1 MFARIILD
9 TSDYDDNLDEASRNT
24 ESFAEKMKN
33 GLSTAAK
40 VGAAA
45 LTAAASGVAALTKSS
60 IDQYAE
66 YEQLVGGVDTLFKEA
81 SDTVQ
86 QYAANAFQT
95 AGMSANEYMSTVTN
109 FSASLIQSLGGD
121 TAAAAELSNQA
132 ITDMADNAN
141 KMGTSFQSLQ
151 DAYRG
156 FSRQNY
162 TMLDNLALGYGGTQ
176 EEMQR
181 LLDDAEKLSGVHYE
195 LGNFGDM
202 IEAIHVVQTEM
213 GITGT
218 TAAEASET
226 IQGSVSAA
234 SAAWKNLVTGIADE
248 NADLDTLI
256 NQFVESVGTAAGNI
270 IPRITQILSGIGTA
284 IQQLAPIL
292 SSEIPGLI
300 SSMLPSLI
308 SAGAQLLVGLVTGL
322 VGALPELAASIP
334 EIVMTIYNSIVSAGP
349 QLMTAG
355 AELLGMIANGIMT
368 GVPQLANTAVT
379 MMSSLGQYIRNNLPT
394 LIQTGLEAVSSF
406 TSSLREN
413 AGLVISG
420 ALGLAQ
426 SLAQGLADSI
436 PTIVQNVPTIVSNI
450 ANIINDNAPKLI
462 AAAANMIATL
472 AKGLVDAIP
481 TIIEN
486 IPKIISAIVDTLMAF
501 NWLNLGKTV
510 VTGLSN
516 GLKGA
521 VSFVKESATSI
532 VNTIKENIS
541 QLPAQML
548 TIGRNIVQGLI
559 NGITGMLSS
568 LKDKALEIGSSI
580 VSTVTDFLGINSP
593 SKVFMSIGQ
602 YMMQGLAIGMENS
615 AGEVMET
622 VQDLIDEVTDRF
634 NTLANAFTAKQ
645 DISDLEYQLWE
656 RTLGQGATEAEKY
669 DMQLQMLQ
677 NQQSNQV
684 GVVEAAAAAY
694 RAVVEQYG
702 ENSAESLSYQ
712 KTLLEESLAYQDL
725 VDQINE
731 VIAAKQ
737 QLYNTNTATVS
748 YADSTSGRAT
758 EAAINAVA
766 GNTGNQDITLNAN
779 LVMPD
784 GSKFATWQLP
794 FLINAGRAAGT
805 PIANPQVG

>member
-1 MFARIILD
+1 M
-9 TSDYDDNLDEASRNT
+9 
-24 ESFAEKMKN
+24 
-33 GLSTAAK
+33 
-40 VGAAA
+40 
-45 LTAAASGVAALTKSS
+45 
-60 IDQYAE
+60 
-66 YEQLVGGVDTLFKEA
+66 
-81 SDTVQ
+81 
-86 QYAANAFQT
+86 
-95 AGMSANEYMSTVTN
+95 
-109 FSASLIQSLGGD
+109 
-121 TAAAAELSNQA
+121 
-132 ITDMADNAN
+132 
-141 KMGTSFQSLQ
+141 
-151 DAYRG
+151 
-156 FSRQNY
+156 
-162 TMLDNLALGYGGTQ
+162 YGGTKS
-176 EEMQR
+176 ELER
-181 LLDDAEKLSGVHYE
+181 LVADAEE
-195 LGNFGDM
+195 LTGQALDPSKFSDV
-202 IEAIHVVQTEM
+202 ITAIHAVQENM

-218 TAAEASET
+218 TAKEAATT
-226 IQGSVSAA
+226 IEGSIGMMQ
-234 SAAWKNLVTGIADE
+234 AAWQNLLAGFGNED
-248 NADLDTLI
+248 ADLGQLI
-256 NQFVESVGTAAGNI
+256 GNFTSSVETAAQNVV
-270 IPRITQILSGIGTA
+270 PRITQILSGLGTA
-284 IQQLAPIL
+284 IQQLAPII
-292 SSEIPGLI
+292 SSEIPSLL
-300 SSMLPSLI
+300 SSMLPALI
-308 SAGAQLLVGLVTGL
+308 SAGSQLLVGLVTGL

-334 EIVMTIYNSIVSAGP
+334 EIVTTIYNSIVAAGP
-349 QLMTAG
+349 ELLTAG
-355 AELLGMIANGIMT
+355 TQLLSMLANGIMT
-368 GVPQLANTAVT
+368 GIPMLASTAVT
-379 MMSSLGQYIRNNLPT
+379 MMSSLGQYLRNNLPS
-394 LIQTGLEAVSSF
+394 LMQAGLEAVSNF
-406 TSSLREN
+406 TASLREN

-462 AAAANMIATL
+462 ATAANMIVTL

-510 VTGLSN
+510 VTGLAN

-541 QLPAQML
+541 QLPAKML

-559 NGITGMLSS
+559 NGVTGMLSS

-580 VSTVTDFLGINSP
+580 VSTVTDFLGIHSP
-593 SKVFMSIGQ
+593 SRVFMSIGE

-634 NTLANAFTAKQ
+634 NTLADAFTAKQ

-694 RAVVEQYG
+694 QAVVEQYG

-737 QLYNTNTATVS
+737 QLYNTNTATVI

-758 EAAINAVA
+758 EAAINAVS

-784 GSKFATWQLP
+784 GFKFASWQLP

>member
-1 MFARIILD
+1 M
-9 TSDYDDNLDEASRNT
+9 
-24 ESFAEKMKN
+24 
-33 GLSTAAK
+33 
-40 VGAAA
+40 
-45 LTAAASGVAALTKSS
+45 
-60 IDQYAE
+60 
-66 YEQLVGGVDTLFKEA
+66 
-81 SDTVQ
+81 
-86 QYAANAFQT
+86 
-95 AGMSANEYMSTVTN
+95 
-109 FSASLIQSLGGD
+109 
-121 TAAAAELSNQA
+121 
-132 ITDMADNAN
+132 
-141 KMGTSFQSLQ
+141 
-151 DAYRG
+151 
-156 FSRQNY
+156 
-162 TMLDNLALGYGGTQ
+162 YGGTKS
-176 EEMQR
+176 ELER
-181 LLDDAEKLSGVHYE
+181 LVADAEKLTGQALDPAKFSDV
-195 LGNFGDM
+195 
-202 IEAIHVVQTEM
+202 ITAIHAVQENL

-218 TAAEASET
+218 TAEEAATT
-226 IQGSVSAA
+226 IEGSVGMMQ
-234 SAAWKNLVTGIADE
+234 AAWQNLLAGFGNED
-248 NADLDTLI
+248 ADLGQLI
-256 NQFVESVGTAAGNI
+256 GNFTSSVETAAQNVV
-270 IPRITQILSGIGTA
+270 PRITQILSGLGTA
-284 IQQLAPIL
+284 IQQLAPII
-292 SSEIPGLI
+292 SSEIPSLL
-300 SSMLPSLI
+300 SSMLPALI
-308 SAGAQLLVGLVTGL
+308 SAGSQLLVGLVTGL

-334 EIVMTIYNSIVSAGP
+334 EIVTTIYNSIVAAGP
-349 QLMTAG
+349 ELLTAG
-355 AELLGMIANGIMT
+355 TQLLSMLANGIMT
-368 GVPQLANTAVT
+368 GIPMLASTAAT
-379 MMSSLGQYIRNNLPT
+379 MMSSLGQYLRNNLPS
-394 LIQTGLEAVSSF
+394 LMQAGLEAVSNF
-406 TSSLREN
+406 TASLRKN

-462 AAAANMIATL
+462 ATAANMIVTL

-510 VTGLSN
+510 VTGLAN

-559 NGITGMLSS
+559 NGVTGMLSS

-580 VSTVTDFLGINSP
+580 VSTVTDFLGIHSP
-593 SKVFMSIGQ
+593 SRVFMSIGE

-694 RAVVEQYG
+694 QAVVEQYG

-758 EAAINAVA
+758 EAAINAVS

-784 GSKFATWQLP
+784 GSKFASWQLP